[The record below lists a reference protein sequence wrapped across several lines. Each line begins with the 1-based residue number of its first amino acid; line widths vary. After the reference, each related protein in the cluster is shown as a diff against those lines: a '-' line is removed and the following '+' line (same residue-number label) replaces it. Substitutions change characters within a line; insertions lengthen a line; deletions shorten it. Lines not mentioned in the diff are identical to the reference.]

1 MFHLVPTRIT
11 EQMHRLETI
20 DARDRVDG
28 TPHPERLRQIPP
40 TRAGS
45 LPYLRQA
52 RPGERL

>member
-20 DARDRVDG
+20 DARDRVDRS
-28 TPHPERLRQIPP
+28 HR